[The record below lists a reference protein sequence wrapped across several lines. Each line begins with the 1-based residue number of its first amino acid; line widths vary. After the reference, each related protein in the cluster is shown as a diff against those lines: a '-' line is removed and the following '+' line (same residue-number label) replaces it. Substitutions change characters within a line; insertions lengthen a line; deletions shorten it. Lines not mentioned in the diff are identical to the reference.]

1 MKLARTNAL
10 LPFPT
15 YQSEDYTTRAGY
27 PVLLEDG
34 AAIMA
39 GDATGDPPFGVIVEG
54 AKAPEKVT
62 VAVAAGGLAG
72 TVRVKLVQA
81 VTAPGTLLKLVD
93 HASGVAF
100 GPDTGTGARIIMAQA
115 LETGAIGELIEAVL
129 FKPISY
135 AS

>member
-1 MKLARTNAL
+1 MKLCRTNAL
-10 LPFPT
+10 LPFPP
-15 YQSEDYTTRAGY
+15 YQSEDYTAKAGY

-34 AAIMA
+34 AAIIA

-72 TVRVKLVQA
+72 TVRVKLAQA

-93 HASGVAF
+93 TAAGVAF
-100 GPDTGTGARIIMAQA
+100 GPDTGTGARIVMAQA

-129 FKPISY
+129 FKPITY
-135 AS
+135 NA